1 MGTADRTTTSRS
13 RVWNPCASTVMW
25 YGFGGRLRKT
35 NRPAASVVAV
45 RVKPETGFAILTS
58 TDCMTPPVGSL
69 MGSCTVPSLPNSC
82 ARSDSGVSATTCA
95 HTFDVISRDHTRFQ
109 RLISTFFKDNSEG
122 YL

>member
-69 MGSCTVPSLPNSC
+69 MVPCTVPAPPNSW
-82 ARSDSGVSATTCA
+82 ARADAGVSATTSA
-95 HTFDVISRDHTRFQ
+95 HRADARAADITRFH
-109 RLISTFFKDNSEG
+109 RRITPLFEDNAER
-122 YL
+122 